1 MIKNNWATIITI
13 VLLLSSFGWL
23 GYQKEQD
30 ELRIQEQ
37 KKRDKEAVLVLAE
50 LKRKEK
56 IQKKMELER
65 QERKKLLLR
74 EKKFY
79 ARLIENINIDGVK
92 WVVENQDNINNYFS
106 QKGYHL
112 EHVNNFWNTYNEI
125 GNFAKKIGNEGA
137 KSAYFLLIK
146 MTLSDLKSEL
156 SSIDYNGK
164 WKKSNEEN
172 KIEIS
177 KSIFNNYKYKLKQL
191 QLDPGNLTLKQQA
204 LEYGRSYYSDLRDG
218 KLTLYDEA
226 AISNDIMSVTK

>member
-23 GYQKEQD
+23 GYQKEQN

-37 KKRDKEAVLVLAE
+37 KERDKESFLVLAK
-50 LKRKEK
+50 LKRQEK
-56 IQKKMELER
+56 IQKQQELER
-65 QERKKLLLR
+65 QERKELLLR
-74 EKKFY
+74 EKMFY
-79 ARLIENINIDGVK
+79 ATLIENINIDGIK

-112 EHVNNFWNTYNEI
+112 EHIKNFWNTYNEI
-125 GNFAKKIGNEGA
+125 GTYAKKIDNEQT
-137 KSAYFLLIK
+137 KSSYLHLIETKLLA
-146 MTLSDLKSEL
+146 LKINL
-156 SSIDYNGK
+156 FSIDYDEM

-172 KIEIS
+172 KIEHS
-177 KSIFNNYKYKLKQL
+177 KLIFNNYKYKLKKL
-191 QLDPGNLTLKQQA
+191 KLDPDNLTLKQQA